1 MKYYQKDKNVMG
13 RMIEVNR
20 ELYMKDSINQVG
32 KSKKSDITKNLI
44 RELINML
51 EVYLKGNLLYFK

>member
-1 MKYYQKDKNVMG
+1 
-13 RMIEVNR
+13 MIEVNR
-20 ELYMKDSINQVG
+20 KLNMKESINQVG

-51 EVYLKGNLLYFK
+51 EVYLKGNL